1 MLEIMKANDHMA
13 NFYLPTKIIIGKNCI
28 REHAA
33 IFPALGTRALIVTG
47 KQSAKTNGS
56 EYDVRRALEE
66 RSIHAVIFDHV
77 ESNPSTTVARAA
89 AELAREQKAD
99 FVIGIGGGSPLDTA
113 KVAAVLATNRI
124 DDETLFSNDF
134 AQKPLPV
141 VAVPTTAGTGSEVT
155 QYAMMTNDKVQ
166 SKSFVISDDIMPRVA
181 FLDATYTENLPLL
194 VTRNTALD
202 ALSHAVESYLSKQ
215 ATEISSF
222 IALESI
228 RRLGRYLPM
237 LRHGANLDFNVRE
250 QLLTASLLA
259 GIVIAQTGTTV
270 LHAMG
275 YSLTYF
281 KKIEHG
287 KANGLLMGDYLQ
299 YLLPEH
305 QEKVATVLRTLGFS
319 GIADLKALLN
329 DLVGDKERISE
340 KEINAFSAIAMK
352 ARNIPFTLKSP
363 SQADLEG
370 MFRNSFLL

>member
-1 MLEIMKANDHMA
+1 M
-13 NFYLPTKIIIGKNCI
+13 
-28 REHAA
+28 
-33 IFPALGTRALIVTG
+33 GTRALIVTG
-47 KQSAKTNGS
+47 KRSAKTNGA
-56 EYDVRRALEE
+56 EQDVRRALEKQ
-66 RSIHAVIFDHV
+66 SIPAVLFDRV

-89 AELAREQKAD
+89 AELAREYKAD
-99 FVIGIGGGSPLDTA
+99 LVIGIGGGSPLDAA

-124 DDETLFSNDF
+124 DDETLFSNTF
-134 AQKPLPV
+134 ARKPLPV

-166 SKSFVISDDIMPRVA
+166 SKSFVISDDIIPRIA
-181 FLDATYTENLPLL
+181 FLDAAYTEDLPLS

-202 ALSHAVESYLSKQ
+202 ALSHAVEGYLSKR
-215 ATEISSF
+215 ATEMSSF

-228 RRLGRYLPM
+228 RRMGRCLPM
-237 LRHGANLDFNVRE
+237 LRQGANLDLNVRE

-287 KANGLLMGDYLQ
+287 RANGLLMSDYLQ

-305 QEKVATVLRTLGFS
+305 QEKVMTVLMTLGLD
-319 GIADLKALLN
+319 GIADLKALIN
-329 DLVGDKERISE
+329 DLLGDKEGISD
-340 KEINAFSAIAMK
+340 KEISSFTAITMK
-352 ARNIPFTLKSP
+352 ARNLPFTLKAP
-363 SQADLEG
+363 SQADIEG
-370 MFRNSFLL
+370 MFRSSFLP

>member
-1 MLEIMKANDHMA
+1 MTI
-13 NFYLPTKIIIGKNCI
+13 FYIPTKIIIGKNCV
-28 REHAA
+28 RENAA
-33 IFPALGTRALIVTG
+33 LFPAFGTKALIVTG
-47 KQSAKTNGS
+47 KRSAKTNGA
-56 EYDVRRALEE
+56 EHDVRRALEE
-66 RSIHAVIFDHV
+66 RSIPAVIFDSV

-99 FVIGIGGGSPLDTA
+99 FVIGIGGGSPLDAA

-155 QYAMMTNDKVQ
+155 QYAMMTNDKIQ

-181 FLDATYTENLPLL
+181 YLDAAYTENLPLP

-202 ALSHAVESYLSKQ
+202 ALSHAVESYLSKR
-215 ATEISSF
+215 ATEMSTF

-228 RRLGRYLPM
+228 RRLGRCLPM

-287 KANGLLMGDYLQ
+287 RANGLLMGGYLQ

-305 QEKVATVLRTLGFS
+305 REKVMAVLRALGLS
-319 GIADLKALLN
+319 GIADLKALIN
-329 DLVGDKERISE
+329 DLVGDRERISE
-340 KEINAFSAIAMK
+340 KEISAFSAIAMK
-352 ARNIPFTLKSP
+352 ARNLPFTLKSP

-370 MFRNSFLL
+370 MFRNSFLP